1 MSLTK
6 RIFAH
11 LLLMLLVTASFSANA
26 ELKSLLGEGSGN
38 SLLDNMLNNGGG
50 GDESELTDMFSGL
63 GQTSSDE
70 ISDADAGSGLSLFSV
85 VNDMVESNQ
94 NTNLGPV
101 GRFVLGRNLSARVVG
116 ASNIVP
122 VSDSRVSYVRNVAVT
137 IMQSS
142 RYGANY
148 VEPVFI
154 LIEDPKLINAF
165 AAPGGFVFIT
175 TGMLDFLKNEDE
187 LAFVLAHEIAH
198 IEFDH
203 GLNAIK
209 QNEGA
214 KLFSKGTE
222 AMNMEG
228 ANQMFDGF
236 LDFAENGYSVELEA
250 EADRRGAELVSAL
263 GYDVQAGID
272 VIRRLEEISD
282 RKHAMGYPEDRA
294 RLLNSVV
301 NNVNISSEIKRVRE
315 QRYLSEIRD

>member
-1 MSLTK
+1 MK
-6 RIFAH
+6 
-11 LLLMLLVTASFSANA
+11 N
-26 ELKSLLGEGSGN
+26 
-38 SLLDNMLNNGGG
+38 
-50 GDESELTDMFSGL
+50 ELTDMFSGL

-70 ISDADAGSGLSLFSV
+70 ISDADAGSSLSLFSV

-122 VSDSRVSYVRNVAVT
+122 VLDPRVSYVRNVAVT

-198 IEFDH
+198 IELDH

-228 ANQMFDGF
+228 ANQMFDGS
-236 LDFAENGYSVELEA
+236 LILPKMAILLNL
-250 EADRRGAELVSAL
+250 RRKL
-263 GYDVQAGID
+263 ID
-272 VIRRLEEISD
+272 VEPNL
-282 RKHAMGYPEDRA
+282 
-294 RLLNSVV
+294 SVH
-301 NNVNISSEIKRVRE
+301 
-315 QRYLSEIRD
+315 